1 MDKMLEEAIKA
12 GIMVVIAGI
21 LYWVGQGLAAIAQ
34 TRTNNKDLNREILI
48 VKQAIA
54 ERDRVLARIDKTMD
68 RVDDRLAEFDKRLTI
83 AELFLPKPNK
93 PFFPKFKPESVKDL

>member
-21 LYWVGQGLAAIAQ
+21 LYWVGQGLGSIAQ
-34 TRTNNKDLNREILI
+34 TRNNNKDLNREITTL
-48 VKQAIA
+48 KQKV
-54 ERDRVLARIDKTMD
+54 EGHDRVNARLNKELD
-68 RVDDRLAEFDKRLTI
+68 RIDDRLAEFDKRLTI

-93 PFFPKFKPESVKDL
+93 PFFPKFKPDGVKDL